1 MPTDYYELLGVDR
14 NAGDDEIK
22 RAFRKAARE
31 CHPDFHPGD
40 AEAEARFK
48 ALSVAYETLS
58 DPERRRRYDVFGP
71 EGTPNGPAGGGP
83 GFGAFGDIFDAFFG
97 GDPFGTRRGGG
108 PPRGEDAETIVALTL
123 HEAAFGTTE
132 TIEVNLPG
140 TCDRCGGSGCEPG
153 THPERCAEC
162 GGSGEVRQVRRT
174 VLGQMVTAGPC
185 FACGATGSTI
195 PNPCTECRGEGRV
208 RTTRSL
214 DVEVPAGIDDG
225 QRLRLAGRGAAA
237 PRGGPPGDLFVTVRV
252 APDPDL
258 VRDGRDLVHSRRL
271 PMTTAA
277 LGATITVPTLEG
289 PEEVEVPAGTQPGEV
304 IRLKG
309 RGVPSL
315 RGRGRG
321 DLLVHLEVVVPSR
334 LTDEE
339 AELLR
344 RFAEAHGDDVGA
356 EHEGG
361 FFHRIRSAFQ

>member
-14 NAGDDEIK
+14 QATDDEIK

-40 AEAEARFK
+40 TGAEARFK
-48 ALSVAYETLS
+48 ELSVAYETLS
-58 DPERRRRYDVFGP
+58 DPERRRRYDTFGP
-71 EGTPNGPAGGGP
+71 EGIPGNGGGP
-83 GFGAFGDIFDAFFG
+83 GSGAFADIFDAFFG
-97 GDPFGTRRGGG
+97 GDPFGTRSG
-108 PPRGEDAETIVALTL
+108 PAPRRGEDAETVIELTL
-123 HEAAFGTTE
+123 HEAAFGTTQ
-132 TIEVNLPG
+132 TIGVSLPG
-140 TCDRCGGSGCEPG
+140 PCERCSGSGCEPG

-162 GGSGEVRQVRRT
+162 GGTGEVRQVRRT

-185 FACGATGSTI
+185 FACGATGSRI
-195 PNPCTECRGEGRV
+195 PDPCTACRGEGRV
-208 RTTRSL
+208 RSDKTL

-237 PRGGPPGDLFVTVRV
+237 PRGGQPGDLFVTVTV
-252 APDPDL
+252 APDPEL
-258 VRDGRDLVHSRRL
+258 LREGRDLVHSRRL
-271 PMTTAA
+271 AMTTAA
-277 LGATITVPTLEG
+277 LGASITVPTLEG
-289 PEEVEVPAGTQPGEV
+289 PEEIEVPAGTQPGQV

-321 DLLVHLEVVVPSR
+321 DLLVHLDVVVPSH
-334 LTDEE
+334 LSDEE

-344 RFAEAHGDDVGA
+344 RFAEVHGDDVGS

-361 FFHRIRSAFQ
+361 FFSRIRSAFQ